1 MSISPHHRREYAGY
15 AAGLFVALLA
25 AALLALTVGAA
36 PSRSAAT
43 ACGLPSATPLWIEY
57 GEGSVRA
64 DTRAVLAH
72 PGVVVATSGTAVP
85 VEFRKSGAATMYW
98 VLHLDRLVGEPAD
111 PADPA
116 TIPAT
121 VAKLLDQAKTSS
133 ACDTPWIALN
143 ELLGSGAVAPWSA
156 TTTQYR
162 ADVLA
167 LVQGLAAGGAHP
179 ALLVHGDPTVAGA
192 TAEWWQQLAKSGDII
207 YEAYYD
213 ASHIYPMGPVM
224 GNRRMRM
231 GIRNVVTLFESADIP
246 AARLGVMLGFHSAQT
261 PGIAGRQG
269 LQPKAAWL
277 RVVKWEALAARQVAT
292 EEHLTSIWSWGWG
305 TFGPESV
312 DADKA
317 AAACTYLWAHDPSLC
332 NAPAGAGVTF
342 NTSKVEG
349 QIVVPKGA
357 FCTFAGG
364 HIWQA
369 GVKRL
374 ARLTGDPQVALTALF
389 ARAAMSR
396 VVAVGQEQILAAEQ
410 AVIDRSFHG
419 DRQKYL
425 AALARR
431 HATLET
437 ARGVIGDELRRRALP
452 AWLTRQGFDETVFG
466 WTAGQESK
474 LVTTATCLGDVLPG
488 SGNFPASDD
497 RDIGVVPLPALL
509 PFLFADRTPPA
520 APAMPTAT
528 VATTGVTVAWTA
540 GVAPDLAG
548 YVVIRSVGSI
558 APGLLTPVA
567 LQRLTFVD
575 KTVPKGQTA
584 TYVIRAVDSSGNLS
598 APSPAV
604 TVTVG
609 VRYVCA
615 CGAGA
620 APPLRRPAPRPPRR

>member
-1 MSISPHHRREYAGY
+1 M
-15 AAGLFVALLA
+15 
-25 AALLALTVGAA
+25 
-36 PSRSAAT
+36 
-43 ACGLPSATPLWIEY
+43 
-57 GEGSVRA
+57 RA

-85 VEFRKSGAATMYW
+85 AEFRKSGAATMYW

-162 ADVLA
+162 ANVLA

-213 ASHIYPMGPVM
+213 ASRIYPMGPVM

-332 NAPAGAGVTF
+332 DAPAGAGVTF

-364 HIWQA
+364 HHLAGGREAAGAADRRSAGRADRLVRPCRHVAGGAGGPAADPRGRAGRDQA
-369 GVKRL
+369 
-374 ARLTGDPQVALTALF
+374 
-389 ARAAMSR
+389 
-396 VVAVGQEQILAAEQ
+396 
-410 AVIDRSFHG
+410 RSFHG

-425 AALARR
+425 AALERR

-437 ARGVIGDELRRRALP
+437 ARGVIGDELRRRAL
-452 AWLTRQGFDETVFG
+452 
-466 WTAGQESK
+466 
-474 LVTTATCLGDVLPG
+474 
-488 SGNFPASDD
+488 
-497 RDIGVVPLPALL
+497 
-509 PFLFADRTPPA
+509 
-520 APAMPTAT
+520 
-528 VATTGVTVAWTA
+528 A
-540 GVAPDLAG
+540 GVAHP
-548 YVVIRSVGSI
+548 
-558 APGLLTPVA
+558 
-567 LQRLTFVD
+567 
-575 KTVPKGQTA
+575 
-584 TYVIRAVDSSGNLS
+584 SG
-598 APSPAV
+598 
-604 TVTVG
+604 
-609 VRYVCA
+609 
-615 CGAGA
+615 
-620 APPLRRPAPRPPRR
+620 LRRDRVRLDGRARVQAGDHRDLPR